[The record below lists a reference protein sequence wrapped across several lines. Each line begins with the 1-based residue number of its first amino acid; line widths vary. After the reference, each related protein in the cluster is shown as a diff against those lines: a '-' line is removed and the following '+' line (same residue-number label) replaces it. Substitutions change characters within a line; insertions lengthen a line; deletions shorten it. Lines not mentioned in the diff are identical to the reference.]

1 LIYLVESFRSFQGEG
16 KYAGTPSVF
25 VRFGGCNLRCEG
37 FGVRTETPSGNVVL
51 GCDSARAVYKKEFGS
66 SWRKIESEKEL
77 IEEINLH
84 IKKNCKPD
92 IVFTGGEPLIYHKE
106 KAFYKTIE
114 HFLSLS
120 YRITVETNGTVFVD
134 FEKYPLFKRL
144 VFAVSVKLSN
154 SKEPYEKR
162 VDFKA
167 LDSIFYNAK
176 DSFFKFVLDKNIIL
190 SGKAEKEIEN
200 IIMKYNNCEVYC
212 MPLGS
217 TSSELQRNDKYV
229 AEFCV
234 ERCFHYMDRLHIRLW
249 NNSEKR

>member
-1 LIYLVESFRSFQGEG
+1 LVESFYSFQGEG

-25 VRFGGCNLRCEG
+25 VRLGGCNLRCEG
-37 FGVRTETPSGNVVL
+37 FGVKTETPGGKIVI

-66 SWRKIESEKEL
+66 LWKRIESEKEL

-92 IVFTGGEPLIYHKE
+92 IVFTGGEPLLYYKDKI
-106 KAFYKTIE
+106 FYETIKY
-114 HFLSLS
+114 FLNLS
-120 YRITVETNGTVFVD
+120 YKITIETNGTVFID
-134 FEKYPLFKRL
+134 FEKYPFFKNV

-162 VDFKA
+162 VNFKA
-167 LDSIFYNAK
+167 LNSIFYNAK
-176 DSFFKFVLDKNIIL
+176 DSFFKFVLDKNIII
-190 SGKAEKEIEN
+190 SEKAEKEIN
-200 IIMKYNNCEVYC
+200 DIIMKYSDCKVYC

-217 TSSELQRNDKYV
+217 TAEELAQNDKYV

-234 ERCFHYMDRLHIRLW
+234 KHCFCYMDRLHIRLW
-249 NNSEKR
+249 NNTEKR